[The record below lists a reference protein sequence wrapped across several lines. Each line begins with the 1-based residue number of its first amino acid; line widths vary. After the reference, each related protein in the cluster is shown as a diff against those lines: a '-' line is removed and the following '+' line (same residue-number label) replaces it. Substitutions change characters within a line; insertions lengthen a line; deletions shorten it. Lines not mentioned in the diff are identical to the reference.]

1 MYIFYHRLIH
11 KAGEE
16 GGTEDEMVGWHYQL
30 NGHVFEQTLGV
41 SKGQGRLAHC
51 GPWVAESDVT

>member
-16 GGTEDEMVGWHYQL
+16 GATGDKVVGWHHQL
-30 NGHVFEQTLGV
+30 NGHEFEQTLGV
-41 SKGQGRLAHC
+41 SKGQGTLAYC
-51 GPWVAESDVT
+51 SPWVTELDVT